1 MDAGRAEASQK
12 TPDSAVVINDLL
24 FSWDGNDTPL
34 LDIAALSIDR
44 GERVFLHGPSGSG
57 KSTFLGLL
65 GGVLLPGAGG
75 LSVLGQDLA
84 RLSGRARDRFRADH
98 LGIIFQM
105 FNLLPYL
112 SVRDNVAL
120 SCRFSSARA
129 ARAEEVGGVGSET
142 NRLLKN
148 LGLPDAAM
156 ERPVTD
162 LSVGQQQRV
171 AVARALI
178 GQPELIIADEPTSA
192 LDADHRN
199 IFIDLL
205 SAECSASGATLVFVS
220 HDLSLAK
227 SFDRIVALTEI
238 NRADMKEAV

>member
-1 MDAGRAEASQK
+1 M
-12 TPDSAVVINDLL
+12 VINDLL
-24 FSWDGNDTPL
+24 FSWDGNGTPL

-57 KSTFLGLL
+57 KSTLLGLL

-84 RLSGRARDRFRADH
+84 SLSGRARDRFRADH

-129 ARAEEVGGVGSET
+129 ARAEEAGGVGSET

-148 LGLPDAAM
+148 LGLPDVAM

-227 SFDRIVALTEI
+227 TFDRIVALTEI

>member
-12 TPDSAVVINDLL
+12 TADSAVVINDLL
-24 FSWDGNDTPL
+24 FSWDDNDTPL

-57 KSTFLGLL
+57 KSTLLGLL

-84 RLSGRARDRFRADH
+84 SLSGRARDRFRADH

-129 ARAEEVGGVGSET
+129 ARAEEAGGVGSET

-148 LGLPDAAM
+148 LGLPDVAM

-227 SFDRIVALTEI
+227 TFDRIVALTEI

>member
-1 MDAGRAEASQK
+1 MEGRGAEVASK
-12 TPDSAVVINDLL
+12 TLNAAVSVKDMV
-24 FSWDGNDTPL
+24 FSWNGGAPL
-34 LDIAALSIDR
+34 LDIKDLHIGR

-57 KSTFLGLL
+57 KSTLLGLL
-65 GGVLLPGAGG
+65 GGVLLPVSGE
-75 LSVLGQDLA
+75 LSVLGEDLP
-84 RLSGRARDRFRADH
+84 RLGGRARDRFRADH

-120 SCRFSSARA
+120 SCRFSKARA
-129 ARAEEVGGVGSET
+129 KRADQAGGVYVET
-142 NRLLKN
+142 NRLLGK
-148 LGLPDAAM
+148 LGLPEEAM
-156 ERPVTD
+156 DRPVAD

-192 LDADHRN
+192 LDADHQS

-205 SAECSASGATLVFVS
+205 SAECAASGAALIFVS
-220 HDLSLAK
+220 HDLSLAAH
-227 SFDRIVALTEI
+227 FDQMVALADI
-238 NRADMKEAV
+238 NRVDQVEVV

>member
-1 MDAGRAEASQK
+1 MDAGRVEAHQK
-12 TPDSAVVINDLL
+12 TADSAVVINDLL
-24 FSWDGNDTPL
+24 FSWDGNGTPL

-57 KSTFLGLL
+57 KSTLLGLL

-84 RLSGRARDRFRADH
+84 RFSGRARDRFRADH

-112 SVRDNVAL
+112 SVRDNVAI

-129 ARAEEVGGVGSET
+129 ARAEEAGGVGSET

-148 LGLPDAAM
+148 LGLPDEAM

>member
-1 MDAGRAEASQK
+1 MADN
-12 TPDSAVVINDLL
+12 AVVIKDLA
-24 FSWDGNDTPL
+24 FSWNGGAPL
-34 LDIAALSIDR
+34 LDIADLRIDR

-57 KSTFLGLL
+57 KSTLLGLF
-65 GGVLLPGAGG
+65 GGVLLPGAGA
-75 LSVLGQDLA
+75 LCVLGQDLA
-84 RLSGRARDRFRADH
+84 SLGGRARDRFRADH

-120 SCRFSSARA
+120 SCRFSPVRA
-129 ARAEEVGGVGSET
+129 TRAEEAGGVDIET
-142 NRLLKN
+142 DRLLKN
-148 LGLPDAAM
+148 LGLPDEAM

-205 SAECSASGATLVFVS
+205 SAECAESGATLVFVS

-227 SFDRIVALTEI
+227 NFDRTVALAEI
-238 NRADMKEAV
+238 NRADMKEAI

>member
-1 MDAGRAEASQK
+1 MDAGRVEAHQK
-12 TPDSAVVINDLL
+12 TADSAVVINDLL
-24 FSWDGNDTPL
+24 FSWDGNGTPL

-57 KSTFLGLL
+57 KSTLLGLL
-65 GGVLLPGAGG
+65 GGVLLPGVGG

-84 RLSGRARDRFRADH
+84 SLSGRARDRFRADH

-129 ARAEEVGGVGSET
+129 ARAEEAGGVGSET

-227 SFDRIVALTEI
+227 TFDRIVALTEI

>member
-1 MDAGRAEASQK
+1 MDASRAEAGQK
-12 TPDSAVVINDLL
+12 TAESAVVINDLL
-24 FSWDGNDTPL
+24 FSWNGAGMPL
-34 LDIAALSIDR
+34 LDIAALRIDR

-57 KSTFLGLL
+57 KSTLLGLL

-84 RLSGRARDRFRADH
+84 SLSGRARDRFRADH

-105 FNLLPYL
+105 FNLLPFL

-120 SCRFSSARA
+120 SCRFSTARA
-129 ARAEEVGGVGSET
+129 ARAAEAGGVGPET

-148 LGLPDAAM
+148 LGLPGAAM

-171 AVARALI
+171 AAARALI

-205 SAECSASGATLVFVS
+205 SAECAASGATLVFVS
-220 HDLSLAK
+220 HDLSLAN
-227 SFDRIVALTEI
+227 SFDRTVALTEI

>member
-12 TPDSAVVINDLL
+12 TADSAVVINDLL

-57 KSTFLGLL
+57 KSTLLGLL

-129 ARAEEVGGVGSET
+129 ARAEEAGGVGSET

>member
-1 MDAGRAEASQK
+1 MDASRAEARQK
-12 TPDSAVVINDLL
+12 TAESAVVIKDLV
-24 FSWDGNDTPL
+24 FSWDGGTPL
-34 LDIAALSIDR
+34 LDIADLRIDR

-57 KSTFLGLL
+57 KSTLLGLL

-75 LSVLGQDLA
+75 LSVLGQDLTS
-84 RLSGRARDRFRADH
+84 LSGRARDRFRADH

-112 SVRDNVAL
+112 SVRNNVDL
-120 SCRFSSARA
+120 SCRFSTVRA
-129 ARAEEVGGVGSET
+129 ARAAEAGGVEPET
-142 NRLLKN
+142 NRLLQN
-148 LGLPDAAM
+148 LGLPGEAM

-205 SAECSASGATLVFVS
+205 STECAASGATLVFVS

-227 SFDRIVALTEI
+227 SFDRTVALTEI
-238 NRADMKEAV
+238 NRADMKEAI